1 MADFGIFTKRSREDF
16 LSRYSAVKIP
26 RFSRI
31 NRRLKNGFQKKEAE
45 SLKMRGKT
53 GPDPGFQ
60 KVSEENF
67 SKRSI
72 LSPERVK
79 TGFKR
84 MIFRFKQTFQQDP
97 GRRRKERKNLP
108 ETLLNG
114 I

>member
-1 MADFGIFTKRSREDF
+1 MADFGIFTKQSREDF
-16 LSRYSAVKIP
+16 LSRKKKKKIP

-31 NRRLKNGFQKKEAE
+31 NRHLKNGFQKKADVA
-45 SLKMRGKT
+45 LKMRGKT

-84 MIFRFKQTFQQDP
+84 MIFLFKHTFQQDP
-97 GRRRKERKNLP
+97 GRRRKERKNLS